1 MAPALQDGQQVLAVL
16 PRSSELLKRGSIV
29 VLQHPVWRN
38 FIYIKRIIGLPGEHI
53 RLEGSR
59 VYLDDILL
67 EEPYLHGMSGPQ
79 IQKLPTRRSARLWIT
94 EEDEVFVLGDQR
106 SDSQDSRAF
115 GPVHRIFILGR
126 VWLRYWPPQAWG
138 LLTHR

>member
-1 MAPALQDGQQVLAVL
+1 MAPALQDGQQVLAVM
-16 PRSSELLKRGSIV
+16 PRPPELLKRGSIV
-29 VLQHPVWRN
+29 VLRHPVWPN

-59 VYLDDILL
+59 VYLNDNLL
-67 EEPYLHGMSGPQ
+67 EEPYLEEISDPQ
-79 IQKLPTRRSARLWIT
+79 IQKSPTRGSARLWIT
-94 EEDEVFVLGDQR
+94 DENEVFVLGDQR

-138 LLTHR
+138 TLTHG